1 LRALDG
7 HSGAPRELR
16 TVSGRNPSRIC
27 RAEQGTLASRG
38 LETVPRRNPDSLTNH
53 HSRRRTTMKRNL
65 IAVILAT
72 LATAAFAEPTLQGDE
87 NRLMSAPE
95 ATSYIAADV
104 RVEQDDRYQVFNP

>member
-1 LRALDG
+1 
-7 HSGAPRELR
+7 
-16 TVSGRNPSRIC
+16 
-27 RAEQGTLASRG
+27 
-38 LETVPRRNPDSLTNH
+38 
-53 HSRRRTTMKRNL
+53 MKRNL

-87 NRLMSAPE
+87 NRLMNAPE